1 VRCTLRRAIE
11 GLEQIRPNV
20 DLWRASLEDFLRW
33 MEQERQLG
41 RTDSS
46 LAKYLS
52 HIRGLLEYA
61 WRSGRC
67 ERNVLDGFSSSIPSG
82 AARRSP

>member
-1 VRCTLRRAIE
+1 MDPLIEGYLSYLDKVGRKTARTIIDVRCTLRRATE

-20 DLWRASLEDFLRW
+20 DLWRVSLEDFLHW
-33 MEQERQLG
+33 MEQERLLG

-61 WRSGRC
+61 
-67 ERNVLDGFSSSIPSG
+67 
-82 AARRSP
+82 